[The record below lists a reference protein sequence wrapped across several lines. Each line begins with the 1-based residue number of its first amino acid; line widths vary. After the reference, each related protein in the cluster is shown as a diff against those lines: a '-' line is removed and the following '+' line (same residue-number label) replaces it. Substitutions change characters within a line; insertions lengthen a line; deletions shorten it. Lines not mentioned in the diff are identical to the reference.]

1 MRNKL
6 GWAARPG
13 GDISFAAARP
23 RSAHWP
29 SFFAMKPSALD
40 SGDFTLPGE
49 AGHEQLTLRLAKKW
63 GADTIR
69 DSDGTQ
75 LSPEIV
81 QSGYA
86 IYSTI
91 CLPRSVQPWARV
103 NHDKLQQNFL
113 MSFPVIATKS
123 KTNLTLLAGFFTEQF
138 AVNVKDSPK
147 QWWQVFDRTTGQEV
161 AKSKWSFNPRL
172 GTVTITGTT
181 PGHRYTVNFLAFRLW
196 EEISMYNH
204 LTNNWGDR
212 EHLAAVDPMQPET
225 QKVLLAFLEQWLRDH
240 PDTKVVR
247 FTSMFYNFSWFW
259 GSDQKTLRD
268 IYSDWGDY
276 AMTVSPRALRLFAKQ
291 FGYSLTSEDFV
302 NGGLYNS
309 THNAPSRR
317 YCDYMEFIHGFV
329 IDFGRQCIDLV
340 HRHGKLAY
348 VFYDDHWIG
357 VEPSSPRFKEF
368 GFDGLIKCVF
378 NAFEVRLCAHSTGVK
393 THELRLHPYLF
404 PTGLKGEPTFKAGG
418 NPTLDAKNFWIDA
431 RRGLVRAPIDRIG
444 LGGYL
449 SLVEP
454 FPDFQDYIEG
464 LVREFR
470 LLKSFHAGDRP
481 WTAPAKVAVLTAWGT
496 LRAWTCS
503 GHFTKGVEL
512 YDVLES
518 LAGLALDVQFLSFD
532 DLVADGVPAGVKV
545 ILNCG
550 RAGSAWSGGHFWSDP
565 RVEATLTEFVQQGG
579 GVIGIGEPS
588 ALTQP
593 GQQFRLARV
602 LGLDRDGGE
611 RVANGK
617 YKYVA
622 PAGRVAGVADHFIT
636 TDVTAPLDLGKD
648 VDGIYVFDG
657 STQVLAER
665 DSSPRLTTHALGKGR
680 GVYLSGFKFTFENT
694 RLLHRA
700 IYWAAGQESGWTK
713 WSSANVKTEATY
725 FAKAGKLVVINN
737 AGEPQTTIVTLGDG
751 RSTRAVKLD
760 AHGIAI
766 LDL

>member
-1 MRNKL
+1 M
-6 GWAARPG
+6 
-13 GDISFAAARP
+13 S
-23 RSAHWP
+23 HT
-29 SFFAMKPSALD
+29 LD
-40 SGDFTLPGE
+40 LSHGDFTLPGE
-49 AGHEQLTLRLAKKW
+49 AGYEQLTLRLAKKW

-86 IYSTI
+86 IYSTL
-91 CLPRSVQPWARV
+91 CLVRSVQPWARV
-103 NHDKLQQNFL
+103 NRDKLQQNFL
-113 MSFPVIATKS
+113 MSFPVVAEKA
-123 KTNLTLLAGFFTEQF
+123 KTTITLLAGFYTEQF
-138 AVNVKDSPK
+138 VVNFGDSPK
-147 QWWQVFDRTTGQEV
+147 RWWQVFDRTTGKEV
-161 AKSKWSFNPRL
+161 AKTKWSFNAKK
-172 GTVTITGTT
+172 GTVTIDGTV
-181 PGHRYTVNFLAFRLW
+181 PGHRYTVNFLAFRIW

-225 QKVLLAFLEQWLRDH
+225 QKVLLAYLDRWLREH

-259 GSDQKTLRD
+259 GADHAKLRD

-276 AMTVSPRALRLFAKQ
+276 EMTVSPRALTLFEKKY
-291 FGYSLTSEDFV
+291 GYRLTSEDFV

-317 YCDYMEFIHGFV
+317 YRDYMDFVHDFV
-329 IDFGRQCIDLV
+329 IEFGRQCIDLV
-340 HRHGKLAY
+340 HQYQKLAY
-348 VFYDDHWIG
+348 VFYDDHWVG

-378 NAFEVRLCAHSTGVK
+378 NAFEVRLCAHSTGAK
-393 THELRLHPYLF
+393 TRELRLHPYLF

-464 LVREFR
+464 LAQEFR
-470 LLKSFHAGDRP
+470 LLKSFHRGDRP
-481 WTAPAKVAVLTAWGT
+481 WSAPFKVAVLTAWGD

-503 GHFTKGVEL
+503 GHFTPGVAL

-518 LAGLALDVQFLSFD
+518 LAGLALDVQFISFD
-532 DLVADGVPAGVKV
+532 DLVAKGVPKGVQAIV
-545 ILNCG
+545 NCG
-550 RAGSAWSGGHFWSDP
+550 RAGTAWSGGHYWDDP
-565 RVEATLTEFVQQGG
+565 RVEAILTQFVQKGG
-579 GVIGIGEPS
+579 GLVGIGEPS
-588 ALTQP
+588 ARPAP
-593 GQQFRLARV
+593 GQQFKLARV
-602 LGLDRDGGE
+602 LGVDRETGE

-617 YKYVA
+617 YKFAVPPAPVA
-622 PAGRVAGVADHFIT
+622 PHFIT
-636 TDVTAPLDLGKD
+636 ADVTAPLDLGRET
-648 VDGIYVFDG
+648 DGIYVLG
-657 STQVLAER
+657 GATQVLAER
-665 DSSPRLTTHALGKGR
+665 DGAPRLTAHGFGR
-680 GVYLSGFKFTFENT
+680 GRSVYLSGFKFTFENT

-700 IYWAAGQESGWTK
+700 LFWAASRDAAWGAWQSG
-713 WSSANVKTEATY
+713 NVKTEATY

-737 AGEPQTTIVTLGDG
+737 AGTDERTTVTLADG
-751 RSTRAVKLD
+751 RTAKSVSLE

-766 LDL
+766 LDV

>member
-1 MRNKL
+1 MTNPPNL
-6 GWAARPG
+6 
-13 GDISFAAARP
+13 S
-23 RSAHWP
+23 H
-29 SFFAMKPSALD
+29 
-40 SGDFTLPGE
+40 GDFTLPGE
-49 AGHEQLTLRLAKKW
+49 AGYEQLTLRLAKKW

-91 CLPRSVQPWARV
+91 CLVRSVQPWARV
-103 NHDKLQQNFL
+103 HRDKLQQNFL
-113 MSFPVIATKS
+113 MSFPVVAAKARTTI
-123 KTNLTLLAGFFTEQF
+123 TLLAGYYTEQF
-138 AVNVKDSPK
+138 AVNFGDSPK
-147 QWWQVFDRTTGQEV
+147 RWWQVFDRTTGKEV
-161 AKSKWSFNPRL
+161 AKTKWSVNAKQ
-172 GTVTITGTT
+172 GTVTIDGTV
-181 PGHRYTVNFLAFRLW
+181 PGHQYTVNFLAFRIW

-225 QKVLLAFLEQWLRDH
+225 QKVLLEFLEKWLREH

-259 GSDQKTLRD
+259 GADHAKLRD

-276 AMTVSPRALRLFAKQ
+276 EMTVSPRALTLFEKKY
-291 FGYSLTSEDFV
+291 GYRLTSEDFV

-317 YCDYMEFIHGFV
+317 YRDYMDFIHGFV
-329 IDFGRQCIDLV
+329 IEFGRKCIDLV
-340 HRHGKLAY
+340 HRHRKLAY
-348 VFYDDHWIG
+348 VFYDDHWVG

-378 NAFEVRLCAHSTGVK
+378 NAFEVRLCAHSTGAK
-393 THELRLHPYLF
+393 TRELRLHPYLF

-418 NPTLDAKNFWIDA
+418 NPTIDAKNFWIDA

-464 LVREFR
+464 LAREFR
-470 LLKSFHAGDRP
+470 LLKSFHAGGRP
-481 WTAPAKVAVLTAWGT
+481 WVAPFKVAVLTAWGD

-503 GHFTKGVEL
+503 GHFTPGVAL

-518 LAGLALDVQFLSFD
+518 LAGLALDVQFISFD
-532 DLVADGVPAGVKV
+532 DLVKKGVPRGVKAV
-545 ILNCG
+545 INCG
-550 RAGSAWSGGHFWSDP
+550 RAGSAWSGGHYWDDP
-565 RVEATLTEFVQQGG
+565 RVETILTEFAQKGG

-588 ALTQP
+588 ARP
-593 GQQFRLARV
+593 RAGQCFKLARV
-602 LGLDRDGGE
+602 FGIDRDTGD

-617 YKYVA
+617 FKFAPPAA
-622 PAGRVAGVADHFIT
+622 PAAPHFIT
-636 TDVTAPLDLGKD
+636 ADVTAPLDLGKD
-648 VDGIYVFDG
+648 VDGIYLFDG
-657 STQVLAER
+657 DTTVLAER
-665 DSSPRLTTHALGKGR
+665 DGTPRLATHAFGR
-680 GVYLSGFKFTFENT
+680 GRAVYLSGFKFNFENT

-700 IYWAAGQESGWTK
+700 LYWAASEDAAWGAWQ
-713 WSSANVKTEATY
+713 SANVKTEASY
-725 FAKAGKLVVINN
+725 FPAVKKLVAINN
-737 AGEPQTTIVTLGDG
+737 AGEPQSTTVTFGDARVT
-751 RSTRAVKLD
+751 RSLQLE

-766 LDL
+766 VDV